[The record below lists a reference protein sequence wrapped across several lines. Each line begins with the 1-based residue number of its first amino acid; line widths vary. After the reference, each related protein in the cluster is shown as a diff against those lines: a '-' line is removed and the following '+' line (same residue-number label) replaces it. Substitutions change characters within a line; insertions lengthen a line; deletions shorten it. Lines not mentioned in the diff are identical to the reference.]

1 MNFCMQAHPS
11 SWQSPIIYL
20 DDSLENP
27 VAWSR
32 PLSRGGNGQVHEASN
47 YLVRPPKPLVGTCLV
62 FKPKGGK
69 YAMIRRQSVV
79 MAVLVGVITCWPFL
93 SEAQATLTIRIPR
106 HSSFTFVQRL
116 NRDGVKAI
124 QRHDYTKAA
133 GLFYKAYLYD
143 PADPFTLNNLGYI
156 SELQGQ
162 LDRADKFYKLAAEQG
177 SNADID
183 LSNLKRLEGQPMQA
197 AMADIRDTPMRI
209 NRFNTDAVRLLSE
222 GRGAEAAGLLQQA
235 LALNPNDPFTLN
247 NLGVV
252 YQAIG
257 DYEHAMQYYS
267 AAASSGSDATV
278 VVTKDAAYQGKPVSE
293 IAEDNEKRL
302 QGRMQGAASGETQ
315 SFELSFRGVQA
326 ENENNWG
333 VARQDFMRAYSLDP
347 TNAFTLNN
355 RGYVAEHDGDL
366 ESAQFFYEKARQA
379 EGAGLT
385 VGLATDQAATGSELS
400 RVASASAGKVDGAL
414 TAYSQQRRNLSGPV
428 ALTPR
433 GGAEAPSST
442 TQSHPGSTAPQNHQ

>member
-1 MNFCMQAHPS
+1 
-11 SWQSPIIYL
+11 
-20 DDSLENP
+20 
-27 VAWSR
+27 
-32 PLSRGGNGQVHEASN
+32 
-47 YLVRPPKPLVGTCLV
+47 
-62 FKPKGGK
+62 
-69 YAMIRRQSVV
+69 MIRRHWGAI
-79 MAVLVGVITCWPFL
+79 AVLIGVITCWPL
-93 SEAQATLTIRIPR
+93 LGGAQATLTIRIPR

-116 NRDGVKAI
+116 NREGVKAV

-133 GLFYKAYLYD
+133 GFFYKAYLYD

-183 LSNLKRLEGQPMQA
+183 LSNLKRLEGQPMQT
-197 AMADIRDTPMRI
+197 AMATIRDTPMRI

-222 GRGAEAAGLLQQA
+222 GRGAEASDLLQQA
-235 LALNPNDPFTLN
+235 LALDPNDPFTLN

-278 VVTKDAAYQGKPVSE
+278 VVTKDAAYRGKPVSQ
-293 IAEDNEKRL
+293 IAEDNVKRL
-302 QGRMQGAASGETQ
+302 QRKMQGAGSAEAQ

-326 ENENNWG
+326 ENENNWD
-333 VARQDFMRAYSLDP
+333 VARKDFMRAYSLDP

-379 EGAGLT
+379 EDAGLT
-385 VGLATDQAATGSELS
+385 VGLATDPSATGSVLA
-400 RVASASAGKVDGAL
+400 RVASASVGKVDGAL
-414 TAYSQQRRNLSGPV
+414 TIYSEERRNLSGPV
-428 ALTPR
+428 TLTPR
-433 GGAEAPSST
+433 GGGEAPSNST
-442 TQSHPGSTAPQNHQ
+442 NSRPTPTAPQNHQ

>member
-1 MNFCMQAHPS
+1 MF
-11 SWQSPIIYL
+11 
-20 DDSLENP
+20 
-27 VAWSR
+27 
-32 PLSRGGNGQVHEASN
+32 
-47 YLVRPPKPLVGTCLV
+47 
-62 FKPKGGK
+62 
-69 YAMIRRQSVV
+69 RRQSVA
-79 MAVLVGVITCWPFL
+79 MAVVVIACWPFL

-116 NRDGVKAI
+116 NREGVKAV

-133 GLFYKAYLYD
+133 GFFYKAYLYD

-197 AMADIRDTPMRI
+197 AMATIRDTPMQI

-222 GRGAEAAGLLQQA
+222 GRGGEASGLLQQA

-252 YQAIG
+252 DQAVG

-293 IAEDNEKRL
+293 IAEDNKTRL
-302 QGRMQGAASGETQ
+302 QRKMLGAGSAEAQ

-326 ENENNWG
+326 ENENNWD

-385 VGLATDQAATGSELS
+385 VGLATDHSATGSVLS
-400 RVASASAGKVDGAL
+400 RVASSSVGKVDGAL
-414 TAYSQQRRNLSGPV
+414 TTYSEQRRNLSESV

-433 GGAEAPSST
+433 GGGKASSNST
-442 TQSHPGSTAPQNHQ
+442 NSRPGPTAPQNHQ